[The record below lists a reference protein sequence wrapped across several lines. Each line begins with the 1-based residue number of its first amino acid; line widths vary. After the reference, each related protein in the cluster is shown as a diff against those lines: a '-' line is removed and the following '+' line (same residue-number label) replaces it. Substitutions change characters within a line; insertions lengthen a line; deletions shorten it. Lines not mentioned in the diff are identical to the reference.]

1 MLSVAVW
8 VRRTMF
14 WFSDGFSGI
23 KVPNCGLMH
32 LAMAIEKVMVK
43 KAAIKCILLALNCMF
58 G

>member
-1 MLSVAVW
+1 
-8 VRRTMF
+8 MF

-32 LAMAIEKVMVK
+32 LAMASEKVMVK